1 MQEET
6 SSENLKA
13 STGTASPGSGGDY
26 DPDSISIRTAATGL
40 ILADRPDLQVLM
52 LKRNS
57 RSVFVGDMWVFPGGG
72 VDPGDASLQA
82 DAAVRGL
89 TDFEA
94 SSTLDIESGG
104 IAFWVAALRE
114 TFEEAGLL
122 LARPRGKAEL
132 IDLSSPPTQARFQH
146 YRDQINAGL
155 ILSKLCELKT

>member
-1 MQEET
+1 MQQKA
-6 SSENLKA
+6 SSQNQKA

-26 DPDSISIRTAATGL
+26 DPDSISIRTAATVL

-52 LKRNS
+52 LKRNA

-72 VDPGDASLQA
+72 VDPGDASPQA

-89 TDFEA
+89 TDVDA

-114 TFEEAGLL
+114 TF
-122 LARPRGKAEL
+122 RGGGSSS
-132 IDLSSPPTQARFQH
+132 SSPQRK
-146 YRDQINAGL
+146 RRVN
-155 ILSKLCELKT
+155 